1 MSETPTRTTAS
12 RPLYHIFTRIPD
24 RYDLI
29 NHVITLGMD
38 VGWRN
43 RAAMASLQDHPERIL
58 DICCGTGD
66 LSVTIARLARYN
78 PEITGA
84 DYSQPMLEIA
94 ASKAQS
100 LAKEKNIRFINAD
113 VGQLPFSDGYFDCI
127 GISFAFRNL
136 TYNNPNTERYL
147 DEILRVLKPGGRFV
161 IIESS
166 QPKSAFIRFLD
177 HLYLRCWVFP
187 SGYLLS
193 GNRGAYKYL
202 AESAL
207 HFYSA
212 EEMQQFLLKAGFKQA
227 TASRLFFGAAAI
239 YTAIK

>member
-1 MSETPTRTTAS
+1 MSVSSTKPTAG

-38 VGWRN
+38 TGWRMQ
-43 RAAMASLQDHPERIL
+43 AALACLQDRPGRIL

-66 LSVTIARLARYN
+66 LAITIARLAQYT

-94 ASKAQS
+94 TAKASS
-100 LAKEKNIRFINAD
+100 SAKGENIRFINAD
-113 VGQLPFSDGYFDCI
+113 VACLPFADNHFDCI

-136 TYNNPNTERYL
+136 IYKNPLTPIYL
-147 DEILRVLKPGGRFV
+147 NEIIRVLKPGGKF
-161 IIESS
+161 IIVESS
-166 QPKSAFIRFLD
+166 QPKSPFIRFLD
-177 HLYLRCWVFP
+177 HLYLRLWVLP
-187 SGYLLS
+187 SGYFIS
-193 GNRGAYKYL
+193 GDKGAYRYL

-212 EEMQQFLLKAGFKQA
+212 EEMQGFLLKSGFKQA
-227 TASRLFFGAAAI
+227 AVKGLFFGAAAV
-239 YTAIK
+239 YAAVK

>member
-1 MSETPTRTTAS
+1 MLAKTGKPHSS

-38 VGWRN
+38 NSWR
-43 RAAMASLQDHPERIL
+43 RQAALACLRDSPGRIL

-66 LSVTIARLARYN
+66 LAITIAQLAQYT

-94 ASKAQS
+94 ADKSSSSTKG
-100 LAKEKNIRFINAD
+100 KNIRFINAD
-113 VGQLPFSDGYFDCI
+113 VARLPFADSYFDCI

-136 TYNNPNTERYL
+136 TYKNPLTESYL
-147 DEILRVLKPGGRFV
+147 NEILRVLKPGGKF
-161 IIESS
+161 IIVESS
-166 QPKSAFIRFLD
+166 QPESPIIRFLD
-177 HLYLRCWVFP
+177 HLYLRLWVFP
-187 SGYLLS
+187 SGYMLS
-193 GNRGAYKYL
+193 GNKGAYHYL
-202 AESAL
+202 AESAR

-212 EEMQQFLLKAGFKQA
+212 DQMQEFLLKAGFKQA
-227 TASRLFFGAAAI
+227 TAKRLFFGAAAI
-239 YTAIK
+239 YTAEK

>member
-1 MSETPTRTTAS
+1 MSAETGEDRRI

-38 VGWRN
+38 NAWR
-43 RAAMASLQDHPERIL
+43 RQAALACLQDRPARIL

-66 LSVTIARLARYN
+66 LAITIAKLAQYS

-94 ASKAQS
+94 AAKAS
-100 LAKEKNIRFINAD
+100 SSTWAENIRFINAD
-113 VGQLPFSDGYFDCI
+113 VARLPFADNHFDCI

-136 TYNNPNTERYL
+136 TYKNPLTQSYL
-147 DEILRVLKPGGRFV
+147 NEILRVLKPGGKF
-161 IIESS
+161 IIVESS
-166 QPKSAFIRFLD
+166 QPKSPIIRFLD
-177 HLYLRCWVFP
+177 HLYLRLWVFP
-187 SGYLLS
+187 AGYLIS
-193 GNRGAYKYL
+193 GNKGAYRYL

-212 EEMQQFLLKAGFKQA
+212 GEMQGFLLKAGFKQA
-227 TASRLFFGAAAI
+227 TAKRLFFGAAAV
-239 YTAIK
+239 YSAVK

>member
-1 MSETPTRTTAS
+1 MSENTAGTS

-38 VGWRN
+38 RGWRN
-43 RAAMASLQDHPERIL
+43 RTARACLQGHPGRIL

-66 LSVTIARLARYN
+66 LAVTIAQLADYS

-94 ASKAQS
+94 AAKAQS
-100 LAKEKNIRFINAD
+100 LAQSKNIRFINAD
-113 VGQLPFSDGYFDCI
+113 VGQLPFADGYFDCI

-136 TYNNPNTERYL
+136 TYRNPNTPAYL
-147 DEILRVLKPGGRFV
+147 AEILRVLKPGGRFV
-161 IIESS
+161 IVESS
-166 QPKSAFIRFLD
+166 QPKSAFIRFFD
-177 HLYLRCWVFP
+177 HLYLRAWVFP
-187 SGYLLS
+187 SGFLLS
-193 GNRGAYKYL
+193 GNKGAYRYL

-212 EEMQQFLLKAGFKQA
+212 GEMKQFLLKSGFKQA
-227 TASRLFFGAAAI
+227 TAERLFFGAAAV
-239 YTAIK
+239 YTAVK

>member
-1 MSETPTRTTAS
+1 MSTATGKPNNS

-38 VGWRN
+38 TDWR
-43 RAAMASLQDHPERIL
+43 RQAALTCLKDRPGRIL

-66 LSVTIARLARYN
+66 LAITIAQLAPYA
-78 PEITGA
+78 PEISGA

-94 ASKAQS
+94 KAKASS
-100 LAKEKNIRFINAD
+100 SAKGKNIRFIVAD
-113 VGQLPFSDGYFDCI
+113 VAQLPFADNHFNCI

-136 TYNNPNTERYL
+136 TYKNPMTQSYL
-147 DEILRVLKPGGRFV
+147 NEVLRVLKPGGKFV
-161 IIESS
+161 IVESS
-166 QPKSAFIRFLD
+166 QPESPFIRFLD
-177 HLYLRCWVFP
+177 HLYLRLWVFP

-193 GNRGAYKYL
+193 GNKGAYRYL
-202 AESAL
+202 AESAR

-212 EEMQQFLLKAGFKQA
+212 GEMQAFLLQAGFKRVA
-227 TASRLFFGAAAI
+227 AKKLFFGAAAV
-239 YTAIK
+239 YTAEK